1 MYRYV
6 TVLESHE
13 VKSSQIM
20 SYIAAPR
27 RAFFGRR
34 IARRRLQGVHLT
46 NSQLHLTRGRRS
58 DASDTPS
65 LKLHSFVPSGNVVS
79 PSRLTPSHPCPR
91 EWQWGKAGFEVTGV
105 GTWVLTWFSLSW
117 GLVS

>member
-20 SYIAAPR
+20 SYRGATAGVLRAPHCSSK
-27 RAFFGRR
+27 APGR
-34 IARRRLQGVHLT
+34 T
-46 NSQLHLTRGRRS
+46 FNQLHLTRGRRS

-105 GTWVLTWFSLSW
+105 GSHKAQSW